1 MTNFERLARRR
12 RLMLIG
18 TAFLSLLALI
28 LVPIITLSG
37 GNKNSDKN
45 NPKTGTAYGTVSIAS
60 KNLYVVDPVTG
71 CHGYG
76 DYTDLAPGG
85 LVTITDISGNTLTT
99 THLDKGKVDENG
111 FCELDFSAPDVPT
124 NRGPYGIQITR
135 RKLVQNVNQSD
146 LFTRITLSFGT
157 PG

>member
-12 RLMLIG
+12 RRMLIF
-18 TAFLSLLALI
+18 TAIVALLGLVLGVTLAL
-28 LVPIITLSG
+28 SQG
-37 GNKNSDKN
+37 SKNHTDTA
-45 NPKTGTAYGTVSIAS
+45 KTGTAYGTVSIAS

-111 FCELDFSAPDVPT
+111 FCELDFSAPNVPT